1 MLTLGN
7 FASEIFRAGSIS
19 NNLETGLPF
28 SASSTDHYVTLP
40 LMVSL
45 AYEIQI
51 SYAAIS
57 EAIR

>member
-28 SASSTDHYVTLP
+28 SATDHYVTLP
-40 LMVSL
+40 SMVSL
-45 AYEIQI
+45 AYETQI
-51 SYAAIS
+51 SYAAIGD
-57 EAIR
+57 AIR